1 MYIKKEQPE
10 RKGLGREMEAWQMTE
25 ADTLPSP
32 VWRGGNPSDAL
43 CKYQRRSALSQAA
56 LGM

>member
-10 RKGLGREMEAWQMTE
+10 RKGLGRETEAWQMTE

-32 VWRGGNPSDAL
+32 VWRGWIPFR
-43 CKYQRRSALSQAA
+43 CPV
-56 LGM
+56 